1 MCILNFRRHKKVS
14 ILLFILNDISIRVYI
29 FLQHT
34 MARWR
39 YAFWITIVAQVFAF
53 IIFAA
58 FGSAKIQEWNYPVP
72 DVEDWDAE
80 EQQQQQQQQQQET
93 KT

>member
-1 MCILNFRRHKKVS
+1 MGITNTPGTIS
-14 ILLFILNDISIRVYI
+14 AFILPPIVGA
-29 FLQHT
+29 LVEEGHT